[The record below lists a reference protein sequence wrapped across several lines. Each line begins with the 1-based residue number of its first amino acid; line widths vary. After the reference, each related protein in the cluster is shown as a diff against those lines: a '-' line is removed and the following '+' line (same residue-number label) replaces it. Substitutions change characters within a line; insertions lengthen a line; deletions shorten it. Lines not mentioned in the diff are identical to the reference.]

1 MNFGYARVLPEEQG
15 NGMVQQLVDVVGDD
29 RFVFTDRRTKEYD
42 RKNYFFL
49 RNMLRAGDIL
59 YVDELGSLGGTLEEI
74 ADEWCSLTGALQVD
88 MVALAPAV
96 QLDSRRFRELGEIG
110 QQMERQMLDLLRYV
124 AELQRRKQSEQR
136 TGTCTGGQ
144 KGKRFGRP
152 PLKMDWELFHQT
164 AQRWAA
170 GEMSVEQACALTG
183 TARSSWY
190 KYTKE
195 LGYTRERKLSHS
207 GLE

>member
-74 ADEWCSLTGALQVD
+74 ADEWCSLTALQVD
-88 MVALAPAV
+88 VAALAPAV

-136 TGTCTGGQ
+136 TGICKDGQ

>member
-74 ADEWCSLTGALQVD
+74 ADEWCSLTALQVD
-88 MVALAPAV
+88 VAALAPAV

-136 TGTCTGGQ
+136 TGICKDGQ

-195 LGYTRERKLSHS
+195 LGYTKERKLSHS